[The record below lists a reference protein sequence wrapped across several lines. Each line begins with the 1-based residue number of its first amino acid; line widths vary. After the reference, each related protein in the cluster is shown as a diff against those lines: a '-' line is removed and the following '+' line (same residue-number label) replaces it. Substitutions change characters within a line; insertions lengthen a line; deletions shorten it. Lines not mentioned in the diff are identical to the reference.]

1 MEDRVPVDHP
11 LRGIRGIVN
20 AVLRTLD
27 RDFGE
32 MYSKMGRPSIPPEY
46 LLRGLLLQVLFSIR
60 SERQL
65 MEQVHYNLLF
75 RWFVG
80 LNADDPVWVPTVF
93 SKNRERL
100 MKGGIADKFFE
111 AVLVKADEQGLLSEE
126 HFTVDGT
133 LLEAAASLKSF
144 QPREGTH
151 DDSDDDPG
159 NPSVDFHGKKRKN
172 ETHQSKTDPGALL
185 YRKGNNRE
193 ARLYYSGHVLMENR
207 NGLAVMASVTPATG
221 KAEREEA
228 LQMVESLRIR
238 NSRKRITL
246 GADKAYDVTAFL
258 ESLHLHGVVP
268 HIAANNKNRKS
279 RMDSRTLR
287 SRAYNISQRKRKRV
301 EEVFGWLKTVG
312 LLRKLRFRGKDRVDW
327 IFRFSVA
334 VYNLVRINNICL
346 QDA

>member
-1 MEDRVPVDHP
+1 MEERIPADHP
-11 LRGIRGIVN
+11 LRGIRNIVN
-20 AVLRTLD
+20 EILRTLD

-32 MYSKMGRPSIPPEY
+32 MYSRMGRPSIPPEY

-65 MEQVHYNLLF
+65 MEQMHYNLLY

-93 SKNRERL
+93 TKNRDRL
-100 MKGGIADKFFE
+100 MKNGIADKFFE
-111 AVLVKADEQGLLSEE
+111 AVLVKADEQKLLSEE

-144 QPREGTH
+144 QPREGAQ

-172 ETHQSKTDPGALL
+172 ETHRSKTDPDALL
-185 YRKGNNRE
+185 YRKGENRE
-193 ARLYYSGHVLMENR
+193 ARLYYAGHVLMENR
-207 NGLAVMASVTPATG
+207 NGLAVMAGITAATG

-228 LQMVESLRIR
+228 LHMVELLRVANR
-238 NSRKRITL
+238 RKRITL

-258 ESLHLHGVVP
+258 ESLKLHAVVP
-268 HIAANNKNRKS
+268 HIAANDRNRKS
-279 RMDSRTLR
+279 RMDPRTLR
-287 SRAYNISQRKRKRV
+287 SKSYKISQMKRKRV

-312 LLRKLRFRGKDRVDW
+312 QFRKLRFRGKERVDW

-334 VYNLVRINNICL
+334 VYNLVRINNICM
-346 QDA
+346 QRV